1 MKHLGADERV
11 VNSQNVNIGISTL
24 AIRCWQSVMHQRKE
38 KTTEKFSC
46 DKLYTDYIQKVT
58 SEKVIIT
65 DEKKQPTYIHI
76 YVNYYSSV
84 KQGELVQFFFTTFKS
99 LKKYTCKY

>member
-1 MKHLGADERV
+1 
-11 VNSQNVNIGISTL
+11 
-24 AIRCWQSVMHQRKE
+24 MHQRKE

>member
-11 VNSQNVNIGISTL
+11 VNSQNVNIGITTL

-58 SEKVIIT
+58 SEKIHSRKNYHHRR
-65 DEKKQPTYIHI
+65 EKAAYLH
-76 YVNYYSSV
+76 SH
-84 KQGELVQFFFTTFKS
+84 L
-99 LKKYTCKY
+99 CKLL